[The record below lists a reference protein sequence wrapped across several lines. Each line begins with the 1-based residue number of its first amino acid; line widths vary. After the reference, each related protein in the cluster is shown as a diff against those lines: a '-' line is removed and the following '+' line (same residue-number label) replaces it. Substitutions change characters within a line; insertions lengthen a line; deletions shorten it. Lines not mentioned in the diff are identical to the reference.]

1 MGLLLRIIACLF
13 VLVAGAT
20 ASSAEKRVALVIGN
34 GAYKAQR
41 SLGNPANDAG
51 LIGQALTAA
60 RFTTVDAKTDLGIG
74 EFRQA
79 LRRFQSLTT
88 GADVAFIYY
97 AGHGMEVGGVNWL
110 IPTDAELADDRDLEY
125 EAIKTDLVLQ
135 ALAGASLRVL
145 VIDACRDNPFG
156 RGWRSVTRNTTA
168 GLAKLEADDVLVLF
182 AAAPGRTAL
191 DGSEGNSPFARA
203 LARHLPEAG
212 VPIQLLGGNVRD
224 DVLAATNGAQRPY
237 VSASITGRPFYL
249 VPAEPMKP
257 AVPAPRTGDAA
268 REWQD
273 VKNTTS
279 ASVLEAFLK
288 RYADDPV
295 YGALAKDRL
304 SLLSKQDAPRTI
316 APAAT
321 ASVSRTAL
329 PSVEDIKL
337 EGLKAELGDPI
348 ERVRAAYNIKNEPF
362 KSGENLMHRAPVE
375 GLFFFFGKDNTLYQ
389 VRMDAPFGGS
399 MQDVRIGDAVE
410 KVLQQL
416 GQPYTAPWDFGGNKA
431 YAFKLGRMVLRYDIA
446 KDGKVAT
453 MMIFPQGR

>member
-1 MGLLLRIIACLF
+1 
-13 VLVAGAT
+13 VLVSSAG

-41 SLGNPANDAG
+41 LLENPANDAG
-51 LIGQALTAA
+51 LIGQALTGA
-60 RFTTVDAKTDLGIG
+60 RFTTVDIKTDLGIG
-74 EFRQA
+74 EFRQV
-79 LRRFQSLTT
+79 LRRFQSLST
-88 GADVAFIYY
+88 GADVAFVYY

-125 EAIKTDLVLQ
+125 EAIKMDLVLQ

-156 RGWRSVTRNTTA
+156 RGWRSATRNSSA

-191 DGSEGNSPFARA
+191 DGSQGNSPLAMA
-203 LARHLPEAG
+203 LARRLPEAG

-224 DVLAATNGAQRPY
+224 DVLATTNGAQRPY

-249 VPAEPMKP
+249 VPAEPAKP
-257 AVPAPRTGDAA
+257 AAPTPRTGDAA

-279 ASVLEAFLK
+279 TAVLEAFLE
-288 RYADDPV
+288 RYAGDPV
-295 YGALAKDRL
+295 YGALARDRHA
-304 SLLSKQDAPRTI
+304 LLSKQDALRRV

-321 ASVSRTAL
+321 SSVSRTAL
-329 PSVEDIKL
+329 PGAEDIRI
-337 EGLKAELGDPI
+337 EGLRAELGDPI

-362 KSGENLMHRAPVE
+362 KSGENLMHRAPLE
-375 GLFFFFGKDNTLYQ
+375 GLFFFFGKDNSLYQ

-399 MQDVRIGDAVE
+399 MQDIRIGDTVE

-431 YAFKLGRMVLRYDIA
+431 YAFQLGRMVLRYDIA

-453 MMIFPQGR
+453 MMIFPQSR